1 MMRAF
6 TGKGFTLIELLITI
20 VIMSMLLLLVTPMFR
35 GGMTR
40 DVNLLASNVASH
52 LRYARSKS
60 IASARTVTVN
70 IDFDNRTLSVNE
82 TNKAIHIPKEIEVR
96 LILDQA
102 AFASKSANL
111 QFYPNGASSGGVIQL
126 SDERKKVSVTTS
138 WLHGGVTIERI

>member
-1 MMRAF
+1 MRLLAHN
-6 TGKGFTLIELLITI
+6 GFTLIELLTTI

-35 GGMTR
+35 GGMTK

-70 IDFDNRTLSVNE
+70 IDFDNRMLSVNE
-82 TNKAIHIPKEIEVR
+82 TSKAIRIPEEIEVR

-102 AFASKSANL
+102 AFASNSASL
-111 QFYPNGASSGGVIQL
+111 QFYPNGASSGGVIEL
-126 SDERKKVSVTTS
+126 RDERKKVSVTTS